1 MIEFVNTGNYYF
13 ETKNILNLI
22 NFIKNDN
29 KANEYYLTDIV
40 KLLQQHNINLNY
52 YELLKNKQYE
62 IYNINTLEDLKNAE
76 KLYKNF

>member
-29 KANEYYLTDIV
+29 KANEYYLTD
-40 KLLQQHNINLNY
+40 H
-52 YELLKNKQYE
+52 
-62 IYNINTLEDLKNAE
+62 E
-76 KLYKNF
+76 KVCHRLYAYFL